1 MMMMTGD
8 GDSLLLPVLYQV
20 NLLVVIVLLLVKLP
34 LVVPSANTD
43 DSGASDASDAK
54 YHN

>member
-1 MMMMTGD
+1 MMMMGD
-8 GDSLLLPVLYQV
+8 YDSLLLPVLYQM

-34 LVVPSANTD
+34 LMMPSANTD
-43 DSGASDASDAK
+43 DSGANDASDAK